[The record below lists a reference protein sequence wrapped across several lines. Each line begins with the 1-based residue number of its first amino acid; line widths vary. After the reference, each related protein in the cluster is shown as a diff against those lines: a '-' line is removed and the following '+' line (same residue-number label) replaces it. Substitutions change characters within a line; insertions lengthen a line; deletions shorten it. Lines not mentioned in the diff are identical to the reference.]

1 MPTERLSMRKTK
13 EILRLKWQ
21 HGRSHREIARA
32 LAVGVGTPSDVAK
45 RALAANL
52 TTWDAIAALSGDRGS
67 DTRCTRCVDNS
78 RSYPHKEYKLCLTP
92 SYSEH
97 IARPPA
103 QERANPP

>member
-52 TTWDAIAALSGDRGS
+52 TTWDAVAALSEEELDRRLYAEQPRPAPMRPKP
-67 DTRCTRCVDNS
+67 DPS
-78 RSYPHKEYKLCLTP
+78 RTLGASEKSLRSSIRT
-92 SYSEH
+92 SYSC
-97 IARPPA
+97 
-103 QERANPP
+103 